1 MALWNQVALK
11 VVRVLWLPTNKMI
24 FLKTEEEI
32 ELLRESNLLVCKT
45 LAELAK
51 VIQPGVTTA
60 QLDKLA
66 EEFIRDNGAIPAF
79 KGYCGFPASLCTS
92 VNDQVVHGIPSDKV
106 ILKDG
111 DIVSVDCGT
120 FKNGFVGDSA
130 YTFAVGEISD
140 EVKLLL
146 ETTKES
152 LFKGIEQAVEGRRLG
167 DLGYAIQNHCEMRGY
182 SVVREFVGHGVG
194 RKMHEAPEVP
204 NYGSRGRGPM
214 LKTGMTLCIEPM
226 INLGKRD
233 IIVERDGWTTRTRD
247 GKPSA
252 HFENAVAV
260 AKGKADILSD
270 FTIIESVLN
279 QR

>member
-214 LKTGMTLCIEPM
+214 LKIGMTLCIEPM